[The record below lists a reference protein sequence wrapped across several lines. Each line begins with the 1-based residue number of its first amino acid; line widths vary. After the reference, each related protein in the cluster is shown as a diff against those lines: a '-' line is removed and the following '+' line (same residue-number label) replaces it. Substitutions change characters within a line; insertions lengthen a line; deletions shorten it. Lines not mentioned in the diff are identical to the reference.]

1 MHTFFRAHLLSLCSV
16 ICVGAGLCVSL
27 AHAGTGEDSQ
37 GGCSNENQGLTT
49 HHTFV
54 TTADPDTA
62 FVDNDNDIFA
72 TASVPDV
79 LKITKKTK
87 RFHRGDLLL
96 YFSRGGG
103 LCLSVSED
111 HGVSW
116 STPEDVVFNGL
127 RNGGGVVDPSA
138 IQLRNGKIRLFF
150 YGPSSVGGDPA
161 QIPGDHIMYSAVS
174 KGGRNFTVQSKR
186 RFADE
191 NITDPEIVRFGDL
204 WLLYMSQGQSTRIA
218 SSTDGKTFTDTGVT
232 WSGGGIPGAI
242 AHDGVVDLYGCAGA
256 NIMTARSTD
265 GIHFGESSIA
275 MAGANAC
282 DPAPV
287 KINDSTFLLIYK
299 KVLD

>member
-1 MHTFFRAHLLSLCSV
+1 MHTFFYTRFLSLCTV
-16 ICVGAGLCVSL
+16 VCVVLSL
-27 AHAGTGEDSQ
+27 SALPVYADKGEDPN

-54 TTADPDTA
+54 TTAGPDTA
-62 FVDNDNDIFA
+62 FIDNNNEIFA
-72 TASVPDV
+72 TASVPDI

-111 HGVSW
+111 QGSTW
-116 STPEDVVFNGL
+116 STPEDVYFSVL
-127 RNGGGVVDPSA
+127 RNDGGVVDPSA

-150 YGPSSVGGDPA
+150 YGPASSEGDPA
-161 QIPGDHIMYSAVS
+161 QISGDHVIYSAVS

-218 SSTDGKTFTDTGVT
+218 SSTDGKTFTDAGVT
-232 WSGGGIPGAI
+232 WSGGGIPGAV
-242 AHDGVVDLYGCAGA
+242 AHDSVVDLYGCAGSD
-256 NIMTARSTD
+256 IMTARSSD
-265 GIHFGESSIA
+265 GIHFGDSSVA
-275 MAGANAC
+275 MSGASAC